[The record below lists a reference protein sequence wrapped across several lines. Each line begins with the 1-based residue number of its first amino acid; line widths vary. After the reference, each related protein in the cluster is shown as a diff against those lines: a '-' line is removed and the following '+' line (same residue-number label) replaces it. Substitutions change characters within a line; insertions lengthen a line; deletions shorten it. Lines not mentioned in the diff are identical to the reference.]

1 MESSCSDYFSVWDL
15 EGYSCETEVTQ
26 STHCL
31 PNRVKFGLMLFW
43 LLVHTLLLATLIVYL
58 TREWRTTP
66 RWTLQKR
73 SLFILSICTTGTKG
87 REKKPICCSPI
98 FR

>member
-1 MESSCSDYFSVWDL
+1 MASNCSDYFSVWDL
-15 EGYSCETEVTQ
+15 EGNSRETEVTQ

-31 PNRVKFGLMLFW
+31 PNRVKFGLMLLW
-43 LLVHTLLLATLIVYL
+43 LVVHTVILVFILGHL
-58 TREWRTTP
+58 TKEVVASK

-73 SLFILSICTTGTKG
+73 TLTLLALCTIGKRNG
-87 REKKPICCSPI
+87 FF